1 MNCAIHTDVPAAAY
15 CRTCGK
21 ALCQNCKRDVK
32 GVIYCED
39 CIAARVHDTMPVAAP
54 VQQGPVQGQ
63 PVVPVV
69 VSGPS
74 PGLAGVLAGFFP
86 FGIGQ
91 VYNRQYLKGLVFM
104 LTFAFLIWA
113 TSSSGDTLGPILGLS
128 IAFFY
133 VYQIIDAVR
142 AAHAIRMGQPVPD
155 PLGIE
160 AALGGREASW
170 SNTAPVG
177 AIILIG
183 LGCLFLIH
191 NFGFFNFHIG
201 QWWPLVLVG
210 LGVWMFTRRRATACE
225 CVRCRCR
232 AIVWPSFVL
241 TLGILWLLHTL
252 DVKSFGQ
259 TWPLV
264 LIVVGLAWVLQNN
277 APMTGHVDGTSGPAP
292 PTDMQ
297 GNGEPRQEVSN
308 V

>member
-21 ALCQNCKRDVK
+21 ALCQSCKRGVK

-39 CIAARVHDTMPVAAP
+39 CIAARVHDTMPVATP
-54 VQQGPVQGQ
+54 GQ
-63 PVVPVV
+63 PVVTPVAPVV
-69 VSGPS
+69 MSGPS
-74 PGLAGVLAGFFP
+74 PGLAGVLAFFFP

-104 LTFAFLIWA
+104 LTFAFLVWG
-113 TSSSGDTLGPILGLS
+113 TSSGTGLEPILGIL

-142 AAHAIRMGQPVPD
+142 SARSIQLGQPIPD

-160 AALGGREASW
+160 AALGTREARW

-177 AIILIG
+177 AIILIA
-183 LGCLFLIH
+183 LGCLFLVH
-191 NFGFFNFHIG
+191 NFGFFHLRIG
-201 QWWPLVLVG
+201 HWWPVVLIG
-210 LGVWMFTRRRATACE
+210 LGIWMFTQRKTTGCQ
-225 CVRCRCR
+225 CVRCRCHG
-232 AIVWPSFVL
+232 ILWPAFML

-252 DVKSFGQ
+252 DVKSFGE
-259 TWPLV
+259 TWPLI
-264 LIVVGLAWVLQNN
+264 LIVVGLAWAVQNN
-277 APMTGHVDGTSGPAP
+277 GPMTGHVDTTDTSGPPAE
-292 PTDMQ
+292 MQ
-297 GNGEPRQEVSN
+297 GGTDTPHQGVSN

>member
-54 VQQGPVQGQ
+54 GQ
-63 PVVPVV
+63 PVPPPPVLPVV
-69 VSGPS
+69 VGAPS

-104 LTFAFLIWA
+104 LTFAFLIWG
-113 TSSSGDTLGPILGLS
+113 TSSGTGLEPILGIL
-128 IAFFY
+128 IGFFY
-133 VYQIIDAVR
+133 IYQIIDAVR
-142 AAHAIRMGQPVPD
+142 TARAIQLGQPVPD
-155 PLGIE
+155 PLGLE
-160 AALGGREASW
+160 TALGTREASL
-170 SNTAPVG
+170 SKSAPVG
-177 AIILIG
+177 AIVLIA

-191 NFGFFNFHIG
+191 NFGFLHLQVG
-201 QWWPLVLVG
+201 HWWPVVLIG
-210 LGVWMFTRRRATACE
+210 LGVWMFTRRRTTGCP

-232 AIVWPSFVL
+232 AIVWPTFIL

-252 DVKSFGQ
+252 DVKSFGD
-259 TWPLV
+259 TWPLL
-264 LIVVGLAWVLQNN
+264 LIMVGLAWVMQNN
-277 APMTGHVDGTSGPAP
+277 GPMTGHVDTTNGPAP
-292 PTDMQ
+292 PSDLQ
-297 GNGEPRQEVSN
+297 GDGEPRQEVSN